1 MCLAASCA
9 ILVWGFQ
16 RLIKT
21 VKSGKDNILNKAM
34 IGWHI
39 VAYFFVLTAN
49 IVQNFMLNGLLWYEV
64 STCCQLAINLICSV
78 ILALIVTEICSK
90 ALQAKSSDWIAVAF
104 F

>member
-1 MCLAASCA
+1 MSCA
-9 ILVWGFQ
+9 ILVWGFK
-16 RLIKT
+16 RLIS
-21 VKSGKDNILNKAM
+21 VVHSVNNQVANKVIIM
-34 IGWHI
+34 WHI

-78 ILALIVTEICSK
+78 ILALIMNEICSK